1 MTLKLPIKFTN
12 PYSYGGMGLYD
23 LFPTPHAIAPPHAE
37 SRGTKRGQSRGTK
50 RGQSRGTKRGAMRMV
65 VRRHALR
72 LREPL
77 QTSYG
82 AVVERELLIVA
93 IADEDGVS
101 GYGEAAPLEAYDGVS
116 ITRVEAALERYRPV
130 VEGATGMNGAEIVDA
145 CRRVEDLPE
154 AFAAVDLAL
163 WDRAGRRMGR
173 PIAALVTDTPAL
185 TVPVNATLSA
195 LDRASAALQAKL
207 AVEQDFRCLKVKV
220 GVGDDAGRVA
230 AVRAV
235 AGPHVALRID
245 ANGAWSVEQAV
256 RNIEALAPAGLELV
270 EEPVHGLANVREV
283 RERVATRVAIDETA
297 AEHGA
302 LTAGVADAVCLKIS
316 RCGGISGLL
325 AAAALVRASGAEVYV
340 ASTFDGPLGVA
351 AGVHA
356 AAALASRGPL
366 PACGLATL
374 SMFEG
379 LANPLAP
386 LHGEIAVPAGP
397 GLGVEPL

>member
-1 MTLKLPIKFTN
+1 
-12 PYSYGGMGLYD
+12 
-23 LFPTPHAIAPPHAE
+23 
-37 SRGTKRGQSRGTK
+37 
-50 RGQSRGTKRGAMRMV
+50 MRMV
-65 VRRHALR
+65 VQRRSLR

-82 AVVERELLIVA
+82 AVAERELLIVA
-93 IADEDGVS
+93 ITDKDGVS

-116 ITRVEAALERYRPV
+116 IARVEAALERYRPV
-130 VEGATGMNGAEIVDA
+130 VEGATDMNGAEIVDA

-256 RNIEALAPAGLELV
+256 RSIEALAPAGLELV
-270 EEPVHGLANVREV
+270 EEPVHGLAGVREV

-340 ASTFDGPLGVA
+340 ASTLDGPLGVA

-374 SMFEG
+374 SMFDG
-379 LANPLAP
+379 LADPLAP
-386 LHGEIAVPAGP
+386 VRGEIVVPSGP
-397 GLGVEPL
+397 GLGVEPP